1 MQESE
6 ASYSDVIKRVMPQE
20 MCKFLSLIFTN
31 NLLYDI
37 FFFLVGLTWTT
48 LQRDLIESQPVFDL
62 NICKIDLL
70 FTFDYEG
77 RDCFPR
83 TRSSSTSFADFA
95 VFTHP
100 NNTFQTEIVSMQ
112 FDSIDFNWYAGAQSQ
127 SNLEFGKALES
138 RVERIYQNSWITKY
152 FQFET
157 KCENDVVFFYDK
169 QRKNRVD
176 SFRFNVYL
184 YIPKLTRPYFYPL
197 SEWKLLYNNKTNIN
211 LETSLISKVPHG
223 FKTKSFPS
231 SNSLFYT
238 APFFFIFKSTHALAS
253 NYLAFKSFFK
263 PNAEDR
269 VLSMVYFDENKN
281 NFEIIFSP
289 GITLPYTKA
298 FPLNNVLEFTVYDST
313 KKQVMLLDYS
323 QLYIII
329 SVP

>member
-1 MQESE
+1 MI
-6 ASYSDVIKRVMPQE
+6 Y
-20 MCKFLSLIFTN
+20 
-31 NLLYDI
+31 

-83 TRSSSTSFADFA
+83 TRSSSTAFADFA

-169 QRKNRVD
+169 LR
-176 SFRFNVYL
+176 
-184 YIPKLTRPYFYPL
+184 
-197 SEWKLLYNNKTNIN
+197 
-211 LETSLISKVPHG
+211 
-223 FKTKSFPS
+223 
-231 SNSLFYT
+231 
-238 APFFFIFKSTHALAS
+238 
-253 NYLAFKSFFK
+253 
-263 PNAEDR
+263 
-269 VLSMVYFDENKN
+269 
-281 NFEIIFSP
+281 
-289 GITLPYTKA
+289 
-298 FPLNNVLEFTVYDST
+298 
-313 KKQVMLLDYS
+313 
-323 QLYIII
+323 
-329 SVP
+329 